1 MERLVKGFL
10 KFRTEASGRK
20 SVDLHGWVYD
30 FASEQFT
37 SPLDD
42 ASPGLKAS
50 R

>member
-10 KFRTEASGRK
+10 KFRTEVSGRK

-30 FASEQFT
+30 LDSKQFT
-37 SPLDD
+37 SLPND
-42 ASPGLKAS
+42 ASPRLKAA

>member
-10 KFRTEASGRK
+10 KFRTEVSGRK

-30 FASEQFT
+30 LDSERFT
-37 SPLDD
+37 SLPDD
-42 ASPGLKAS
+42 AFPRLKAS